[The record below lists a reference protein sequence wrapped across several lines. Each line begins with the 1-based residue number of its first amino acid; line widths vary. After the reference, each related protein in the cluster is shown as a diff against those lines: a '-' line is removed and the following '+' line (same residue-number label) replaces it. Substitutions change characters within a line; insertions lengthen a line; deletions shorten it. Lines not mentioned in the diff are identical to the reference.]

1 MRFPYKPSG
10 VFRFSPPA
18 HPKWRETQTPSMRFP
33 DSRTGSVSPSSS
45 RTTLPTV
52 HCSPRQSLSSV
63 NSGSQLPSTV
73 AHPAGSPTPTSSLRR
88 NSSGRRKPTPRETR
102 PRRSACDAERAG
114 SPTGRSTLRP
124 AAPTATTRIERP
136 ERGPATRSRRT
147 SEEHGGSAAK
157 PVAAGCCS
165 TDAVTACS
173 ASITAPL
180 AARPASDGPPGS
192 PAREAPLPLC

>member
-102 PRRSACDAERAG
+102 PRRSACDAVRAG

-136 ERGPATRSRRT
+136 ERGPATRSRHLRGTWWLRCQARGCRMLFHGRRDRLLCIDHRT
-147 SEEHGGSAAK
+147 SRR
-157 PVAAGCCS
+157 
-165 TDAVTACS
+165 TAS
-173 ASITAPL
+173 KR
-180 AARPASDGPPGS
+180 RPAG
-192 PAREAPLPLC
+192 